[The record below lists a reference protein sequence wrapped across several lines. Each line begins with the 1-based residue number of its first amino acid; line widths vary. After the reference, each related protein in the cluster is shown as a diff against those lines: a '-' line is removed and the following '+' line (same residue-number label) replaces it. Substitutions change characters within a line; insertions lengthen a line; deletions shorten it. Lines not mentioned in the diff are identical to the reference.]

1 MARAGPGGLPSR
13 ERIVGGLLGGSSWS
27 TSYVPDRHVRDVYTW
42 TWTGVGSRSI
52 DYDYD
57 SAGRLSR
64 VSAFGHSAT
73 YGYEAATGR

>member
-1 MARAGPGGLPSR
+1 M
-13 ERIVGGLLGGSSWS
+13 GGLLGGSSWS

-42 TWTGVGSRSI
+42 TWTGAGSRSI